1 MMSALRQAC
10 APTASVQTQT
20 APSAAN
26 ACRGFH
32 FLHPDCPALMW
43 TSVWRTRSSASK
55 AAARTR
61 PAPTSAC
68 ARMALSIP
76 QMVVSVAIRMS
87 VHRAGCATMVG
98 VLIWMAGSDV
108 YVIQAISWPP
118 MVRPVWILM
127 SAQATHAR
135 VDSAQIQMVVSSAN
149 A

>member
-10 APTASVQTQT
+10 APTASVQTRM
-20 APSAAN
+20 APSGVN
-26 ACRGFH
+26 ACQAFH

-87 VHRAGCATMVG
+87 VHRAGCVTTVG
-98 VLIWMAGSDV
+98 VLIWTAVSDV

-118 MVRPVWILM
+118 MVRSVWTLM
-127 SAQATHAR
+127 SAQATPAR

>member
-10 APTASVQTQT
+10 APTASVQTQMDH
-20 APSAAN
+20 SAVN
-26 ACRGFH
+26 ACQGFL

-61 PAPTSAC
+61 LAPTSAC
-68 ARMALSIP
+68 VRMALSIP
-76 QMVVSVAIRMS
+76 LMAGSVEIRMS
-87 VHRAGCATMVG
+87 VHRAGCVTMVG
-98 VLIWMAGSDV
+98 VLIWTAGSDV

-118 MVRPVWILM
+118 TVRPVWTLM
-127 SAQATHAR
+127 SAQATPAR
-135 VDSAQIQMVVSSAN
+135 VDSAQIQMVVSSVN